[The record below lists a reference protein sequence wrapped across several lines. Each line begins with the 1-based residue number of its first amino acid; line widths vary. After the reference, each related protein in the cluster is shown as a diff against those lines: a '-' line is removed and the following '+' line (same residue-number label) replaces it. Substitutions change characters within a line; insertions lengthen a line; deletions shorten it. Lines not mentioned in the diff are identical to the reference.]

1 MGLLAP
7 TAWSYAR
14 VCPTDHYPMMHTEPA
29 ERPQG
34 RGPKRGPTVKK
45 AFPIALMVL
54 GLIFVGASVYTMNRG
69 FDAKRQ
75 VKNELVAQDITIG
88 QRFDK
93 AGKVVDEAIPAKWAG
108 KQVNSAASAKAQA
121 DIINHHALKATG
133 GKTYAELD
141 KTDPTRTTAFNA
153 SMLRTSLYTSIMA
166 FNVGDLVIGL
176 GLMILVLGLA
186 VGGLGVALGALAIP
200 SLASRFHVAPVV
212 TDAHPAV

>member
-1 MGLLAP
+1 M
-7 TAWSYAR
+7 
-14 VCPTDHYPMMHTEPA
+14 
-29 ERPQG
+29 
-34 RGPKRGPTVKK
+34 KK

-54 GLIFVGASVYTMNRG
+54 GLIFVGASAYTMNRG

-75 VKNELVAQDITIG
+75 VKAELIAQDIRIG
-88 QRFDK
+88 QRFD
-93 AGKVVDEAIPAKWAG
+93 ASGKVVDEAIPAKWAG

-133 GKTYAELD
+133 GRTYAELPQN
-141 KTDPTRTTAFNA
+141 DPTRTTAFNA

-176 GLMILVLGLA
+176 GLMILVLGVA

-200 SLASRFHVAPVV
+200 GLAKKVHVDPLVATP
-212 TDAHPAV
+212 HPAV